1 MAPFRRDV
9 RAPTGGFFRSAR
21 PLDGMDLPRLGGPTG
36 RKRPWLAVVLALA
49 VTGLGHAYLRR
60 WLRGFAW
67 FAATFAAVLLLVPP
81 DVIEALN
88 TGAPIADPAAALP
101 PVLVVAA
108 SAVDAYRLARKTH
121 EHADVPRSGAAAVAD
136 DVDGADGAPRTGAA
150 MGAADAGGHGT
161 TAAAAEAPACPNCG
175 KDLDAD
181 LDFCPWCTTRLDW
194 GDPGRSDATGDG
206 DGRDGSNP

>member
-1 MAPFRRDV
+1 MN
-9 RAPTGGFFRSAR
+9 
-21 PLDGMDLPRLGGPTG
+21 LPRLGGPTG
-36 RKRPWLAVVLALA
+36 RKRPWLAVLLALA

-88 TGAPIADPAAALP
+88 TGAPIANPVEALP

-108 SAVDAYRLARKTH
+108 SAVDAYLLARATR
-121 EHADVPRSGAAAVAD
+121 ENTDARPSEAAVVAD
-136 DVDGADGAPRTGAA
+136 DVEGTAESGGASRAGVGGSGA
-150 MGAADAGGHGT
+150 GT
-161 TAAAAEAPACPNCG
+161 PGREPTDAAEAPACPNCG

-194 GDPGRSDATGDG
+194 SDPESRDAADAAGDREE
-206 DGRDGSNP
+206 SNP

>member
-1 MAPFRRDV
+1 
-9 RAPTGGFFRSAR
+9 
-21 PLDGMDLPRLGGPTG
+21 MDIPRLGGPTG
-36 RKRPWLAVVLALA
+36 RKRPWLAVLLALA

-88 TGAPIADPAAALP
+88 TASPIANPVEALP
-101 PVLVVAA
+101 PVLVVVA
-108 SAVDAYRLARKTH
+108 SAVDAYFLARETH
-121 EHADVPRSGAAAVAD
+121 EHAGVNRPSTAAVAD
-136 DVDGADGAPRTGAA
+136 DVDGVDGAPRTGAA
-150 MGAADAGGHGT
+150 RGAADAGGRGT
-161 TAAAAEAPACPNCG
+161 TAGAVEAPACPNCG

-194 GDPGRSDATGDG
+194 GDPGGSDATRDG
-206 DGRDGSNP
+206 DGRNGSNP

>member
-1 MAPFRRDV
+1 MN
-9 RAPTGGFFRSAR
+9 
-21 PLDGMDLPRLGGPTG
+21 LPRLGGPTG
-36 RKRPWLAVVLALA
+36 RKRPWLAVLLALA

-88 TGAPIADPAAALP
+88 TGAPIANPVEALP

-108 SAVDAYRLARKTH
+108 SAVDAYLLARATRKDSGVRP
-121 EHADVPRSGAAAVAD
+121 AGAAV
-136 DVDGADGAPRTGAA
+136 GADADTANGASGSPRTGV
-150 MGAADAGGHGT
+150 AGSGT
-161 TAAAAEAPACPNCG
+161 EPAGSGEATAAEAPACPNCG

-194 GDPGRSDATGDG
+194 NGPESQEAAAAADDREDPD
-206 DGRDGSNP
+206 P